1 MLKCPFC
8 DYQLANEK
16 VVFCTNCGARIAD
29 DIKQSSAS
37 ERLKFWG
44 GELRMLSVFFVN
56 FLGFEKLIGKQVNN
70 DILINLRECMN
81 EVEDIIKQFD
91 GTSNQIIPDQR
102 VLGIFGAPKAHKDD
116 PLRTVRCA
124 WKIRNWWKKK
134 KNDVK
139 FLTQVDLTLGINTGR
154 AFFGYILEES
164 SFLTV
169 IGDTINTAARLTEI
183 SLPDEILISENT
195 RDRVIEYVDI
205 EHIGERSIKGRS
217 SKVNVYRLKNIK
229 EESEILPSQKI
240 PLFGRDTELN
250 KLIKIVQDLEKN
262 QARICVI
269 TGQMGI
275 GKTRLK
281 EEFENFLTEDKSVD
295 FVEMHCSVEISSPYC
310 PFEFLLR
317 HYLKLEKF
325 VNKKILANKINEI
338 IAKKGLL
345 PINARGLKHLF
356 LTDLHRLNS
365 GEIFSI
371 NEEIYISVKNLIK
384 HECRKAHLIL
394 IFEEFNKA
402 DEMTKHLVDYLFH
415 ELKDE
420 PVLFLLVNGS
430 KDFITTNDVVIDEIN
445 LTPLSLKDIKNLVD
459 FILNDVDDRLVE
471 FLYKS
476 AGGNPLFTI
485 TAIRNT
491 RRSRLIKKVSGRWH
505 LEKEQ
510 RLPFLDDLYGVVMST
525 IDSLS
530 PDYRLIIDYASV
542 IGYRFSY
549 RILAGLFKRAN
560 LKEQLHHLIEEGYI
574 ILSHSDKDPI
584 YVFRHNLL
592 KDAAYTVLPLRKRKE
607 IHQVVANLFER
618 LYADHLS
625 DFYEDIGHH
634 YLSCEDFKRTAKY
647 FKLAGDKAKNLYAIN
662 QALYFYNTVLKI
674 SKGSE
679 DQASTDLVR
688 DVLLN
693 LSDLYEITGDIKK
706 MNKTAEQGLQNA
718 RRAKNIV
725 SEVDFTERYAYG
737 LFLLN
742 KFDKA
747 EDLFLTGVEQCNDN
761 MTEVLSVLYSDLG
774 ILYQNKYEYE
784 KSVLNYNLSWNTA
797 RANQIKKG
805 EVLCLLNLSQLHKSL
820 GNYEQALDY
829 LNHGLNDLIPADNMR
844 WYVQF
849 KYMIA
854 DINYQMWNLE
864 KAQEILLECFEISDN
879 VGNIE
884 VYLKSALDLAIINTI
899 KANSEEARSY
909 LQLADKKVS
918 LFIRENLLSEI
929 NLKKAIVYN
938 NESMQQK
945 VKDYITNA
953 LKIAQKFHQKEI
965 EFSCYKLLSLT
976 DTESSLEY
984 AQQVL
989 DIAETIKL
997 PPLIADALFG
1007 MAEIYTRLDDSE
1019 KARYYG
1025 QKALR
1030 IYDDLKFKLSDEN
1043 RQFYVR
1049 RPEYKKLME
1058 M

>member
-1 MLKCPFC
+1 
-8 DYQLANEK
+8 
-16 VVFCTNCGARIAD
+16 
-29 DIKQSSAS
+29 
-37 ERLKFWG
+37 
-44 GELRMLSVFFVN
+44 
-56 FLGFEKLIGKQVNN
+56 
-70 DILINLRECMN
+70 
-81 EVEDIIKQFD
+81 
-91 GTSNQIIPDQR
+91 
-102 VLGIFGAPKAHKDD
+102 
-116 PLRTVRCA
+116 
-124 WKIRNWWKKK
+124 
-134 KNDVK
+134 
-139 FLTQVDLTLGINTGR
+139 
-154 AFFGYILEES
+154 
-164 SFLTV
+164 
-169 IGDTINTAARLTEI
+169 
-183 SLPDEILISENT
+183 
-195 RDRVIEYVDI
+195 
-205 EHIGERSIKGRS
+205 
-217 SKVNVYRLKNIK
+217 
-229 EESEILPSQKI
+229 
-240 PLFGRDTELN
+240 
-250 KLIKIVQDLEKN
+250 
-262 QARICVI
+262 
-269 TGQMGI
+269 
-275 GKTRLK
+275 
-281 EEFENFLTEDKSVD
+281 
-295 FVEMHCSVEISSPYC
+295 
-310 PFEFLLR
+310 
-317 HYLKLEKF
+317 
-325 VNKKILANKINEI
+325 
-338 IAKKGLL
+338 
-345 PINARGLKHLF
+345 
-356 LTDLHRLNS
+356 
-365 GEIFSI
+365 
-371 NEEIYISVKNLIK
+371 
-384 HECRKAHLIL
+384 
-394 IFEEFNKA
+394 
-402 DEMTKHLVDYLFH
+402 
-415 ELKDE
+415 
-420 PVLFLLVNGS
+420 
-430 KDFITTNDVVIDEIN
+430 
-445 LTPLSLKDIKNLVD
+445 
-459 FILNDVDDRLVE
+459 
-471 FLYKS
+471 
-476 AGGNPLFTI
+476 
-485 TAIRNT
+485 
-491 RRSRLIKKVSGRWH
+491 
-505 LEKEQ
+505 
-510 RLPFLDDLYGVVMST
+510 
-525 IDSLS
+525 
-530 PDYRLIIDYASV
+530 
-542 IGYRFSY
+542 
-549 RILAGLFKRAN
+549 
-560 LKEQLHHLIEEGYI
+560 
-574 ILSHSDKDPI
+574 
-584 YVFRHNLL
+584 
-592 KDAAYTVLPLRKRKE
+592 
-607 IHQVVANLFER
+607 
-618 LYADHLS
+618 
-625 DFYEDIGHH
+625 
-634 YLSCEDFKRTAKY
+634 
-647 FKLAGDKAKNLYAIN
+647 
-662 QALYFYNTVLKI
+662 
-674 SKGSE
+674 
-679 DQASTDLVR
+679 
-688 DVLLN
+688 
-693 LSDLYEITGDIKK
+693 
-706 MNKTAEQGLQNA
+706 
-718 RRAKNIV
+718 
-725 SEVDFTERYAYG
+725 VDFTERYAYG

-864 KAQEILLECFEISDN
+864 KAQDILLECFEISDN

-938 NESMQQK
+938 NKSKQQK